1 MGDLSIPEFKAPS
14 FLEGQDAETIHKRM
28 MDMLPPDIDD
38 TEGGFPWDFT
48 KPTALEKAEM
58 LEFHLQETIKIM
70 FPMWAYDEWLD
81 YHANGNGLTRKPA
94 NAASGT
100 LLIAGI
106 PGTDIPAG
114 SKFATPAKDDTP
126 SIEYQTNERYNI
138 GETGTVEIQVTA
150 VVPGAGGNVP
160 AGTVRLMVRPIEG
173 ITNINNEEQITGGTE
188 IESNDEL
195 RIRIDEVDAASEESL
210 VGNDADYIRW
220 AKEVPG
226 VGTALVV
233 PEWNGPG
240 TVKVIVIDANGQP
253 ANAAIIEAVY
263 ENIVSPSDRQKRKA
277 PIGATVTVEAPAAKQ
292 IDYVFLLEIETG
304 ETQETVLERF
314 KAGLQMYYI
323 QAKKE
328 KVARYNKIASIL
340 TETSGVKDF
349 TGLLVNGGAVN
360 IGLEEDEYPVT
371 GIIDPT
377 GGGGTG
383 T

>member
-1 MGDLSIPEFKAPS
+1 MSIPEFKAPS

-28 MDMLPPDIDD
+28 MDMLPLDIDD

-58 LEFHLQETIKIM
+58 LEFHLQETLKIM

-81 YHANGNGLTRKPA
+81 YHAKGKGLTRKPA

-100 LLIAGI
+100 LLITGV
-106 PGTDIPAG
+106 PGTDIETG
-114 SKFATPAKDDTP
+114 FKFAAPAKGDTPA
-126 SIEYQTNERYNI
+126 IEYQTKQRHTI
-138 GETGTVEIQVTA
+138 GENGTVEIQVTA
-150 VVPGAGGNVP
+150 VVPGTGGNVP
-160 AGTVRLMVRPIEG
+160 AGTVKLMVKPIEG
-173 ITNINNEEQITGGTE
+173 ITSITNEEQITGGTE

-195 RIRIDEVDAASEESL
+195 RIRIDEADAASEESF
-210 VGNDADYIRW
+210 VGSDADYIRW

-277 PIGATVTVEAPAAKQ
+277 PIGATVTIEAPVAKQ
-292 IDYVFLLEIETG
+292 MEYTFLLELAEG
-304 ETQETVLERF
+304 ETEEIVLARF
-314 KAGLQMYYI
+314 KGTLQTYYI
-323 QAKKE
+323 EAKKE
-328 KVARYNKIASIL
+328 GVARYNRVASIL
-340 TETSGVKDF
+340 TTTSGVKDF
-349 TGLLVNGGAVN
+349 IGLLMNGGAVN
-360 IGLEEDEYPVT
+360 IELEEDEYPVT

-377 GGGGTG
+377 GGGGG
-383 T
+383 A

>member
-1 MGDLSIPEFKAPS
+1 MSTPDFKAPS

-38 TEGGFPWDFT
+38 TEGGFIWDFT
-48 KPTALEKAEM
+48 RPTALEKAEM
-58 LEFHLQETIKIM
+58 LEFHLQETLKIM

-81 YHANGNGLTRKPA
+81 YHTKGKGLTRKPA

-100 LLIAGI
+100 LLITGT
-106 PGTDIPAG
+106 PGTDIPTG
-114 SKFATPAKDDTP
+114 FKFAAPAKDDSP
-126 SIEYQTNERYNI
+126 AIEYETKERYI
-138 GETGTVEIQVTA
+138 VGETGTVEIQVTA
-150 VVPGAGGNVP
+150 VVPGTGGNVP
-160 AGTVRLMVRPIEG
+160 AGTVRLMVKPIEG
-173 ITNINNEEQITGGTE
+173 ITSIANDEQITGGTE
-188 IESNDEL
+188 IESDDEL
-195 RIRIDEVDAASEESL
+195 RSRIDEADAASDESF

-226 VGTALVV
+226 VGTATALVI

-349 TGLLVNGGAVN
+349 TGLLVNGGEVN

-377 GGGGTG
+377 GGGGAG